1 LSEKGISS
9 AIGGDGH
16 RVSRQDLLG
25 WDDLRLSD
33 VRIASFKHAKSG
45 GGFTYRCPECRHGVW
60 PRRKPIGWV
69 HFSDGPVCMLRG
81 DRRMS
86 KKDLDAAIHIGLQ
99 EGPEHKRLVN
109 FIAEM
114 ARCDPHVEDGSILVD
129 EYVRHRTGAAF
140 GRYPDVYFNSR
151 FGPVAV
157 EVQLK
162 GISLHRIV
170 DRMRFYLNNGIRL
183 LWVTAEFDA
192 DLYQSWRWD
201 IVAAQEG
208 VILSVDHDQIVG
220 KDVSQG
226 LQFTQYRL
234 GRADRSVQQTRVGL
248 EDLFPSSQRDQF
260 IERWC
265 EVAQKG
271 YMYCE
276 PLVGE
281 LYDTLELD
289 KSKLGNRARY
299 DLARIISSFIA
310 TDLNMTVGYNYPTVD
325 QQVNKLLEN
334 DGSRQVCAIYGA
346 FFRWRRPHSAHEEID
361 QKITKYIL
369 RAEQNLEQEG
379 KLAWPLSGNLGRVLG
394 YLFPEWPGVGH

>member
-1 LSEKGISS
+1 
-9 AIGGDGH
+9 
-16 RVSRQDLLG
+16 
-25 WDDLRLSD
+25 
-33 VRIASFKHAKSG
+33 
-45 GGFTYRCPECRHGVW
+45 
-60 PRRKPIGWV
+60 
-69 HFSDGPVCMLRG
+69 MLRG